1 MRIATFLVILLLAVT
16 LVAGCSQQGTA
27 TAPVSQVTTPGGALV
42 TSLPTAALTVTPAQG
57 PTAGTIFPATTTA
70 SIPFNGNFIDTHAHI
85 RPSSEPYT
93 EIIRMMDENKIDRMI
108 VMEPPGD
115 FWISGTPP
123 SAYGIPDAAVQFPD
137 RFAVLYS
144 GDAGSML
151 YDAAKKGS
159 YTPEQE
165 KEFAT
170 FLERAMASG
179 KYRGIGEIGLRHQP
193 PPGMP
198 ASYDITVPAD
208 HPWMFIVSDIAARYG
223 VPIDIHMQADD
234 SNAAALERL
243 LDHNPDAI
251 IIWDHAGDHTQ
262 NANPDLLRRL
272 LAAHKNLYTS
282 IKIRTEEK
290 QQQGGIVTKDD
301 GVLTEKWKNLITDY
315 PDRFI
320 IGTDVKLGIRPNE
333 IRFVDI
339 HRSLLS
345 QLPPDVALK
354 VAQDNPMRIFNLS
367 TSKS

>member
-1 MRIATFLVILLLAVT
+1 MRIVAFLVILLLAVA
-16 LVAGCSQQGTA
+16 LVAGCSTQGPA
-27 TAPVSQVTTPGGALV
+27 TAPVSPVTTPGGTPVPSPSV
-42 TSLPTAALTVTPAQG
+42 TAPPVTPAQG
-57 PTAGTIFPATTTA
+57 MAAGTTLATTTTA
-70 SIPFNGNFIDTHAHI
+70 SITFSGNFIDTHAHI

-93 EIIRMMDENKIDRMI
+93 EIIRMMDEHGIDRMI

-123 SAYGIPDAAVQFPD
+123 SVYGIPDAAVQYPD

-144 GDAGSML
+144 GEAGSML
-151 YDAAKKGS
+151 YDAAKKGT

-165 KEFAT
+165 KEFT
-170 FLERAMASG
+170 SLLDKAMASG
-179 KYRGIGEIGLRHQP
+179 KYKGIGEIGLRHLP

-208 HPWMFIVSDIAARYG
+208 HPWMFIMSDTAARYG
-223 VPIDIHMQADD
+223 VPIDIHMQTDD
-234 SNAAALERL
+234 TNVAALERL
-243 LDHNPDAI
+243 LDHNPGAI

-272 LAAHKNLYTS
+272 LATHKNLCTS

-290 QQQGGIVTKDD
+290 QPLGGIVIKDG

-320 IGTDVKLGIRPNE
+320 IGTDVKLGIRPDE

-345 QLPPDVALK
+345 RLPAGVAQK
-354 VAQDNPMRIFNLS
+354 VAQDNPKRIFNLS
-367 TSKS
+367 SSKS